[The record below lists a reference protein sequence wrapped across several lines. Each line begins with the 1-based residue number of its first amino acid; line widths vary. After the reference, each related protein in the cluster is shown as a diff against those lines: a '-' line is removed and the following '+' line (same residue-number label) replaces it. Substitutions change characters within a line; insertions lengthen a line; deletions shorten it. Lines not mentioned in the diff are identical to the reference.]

1 MRKSPCRKW
10 HLKYSKYFN
19 IISEERAG
27 PSPAP
32 FQPCYSLVAWQ
43 MKSIDLILR
52 PEWKVEAGWM
62 QKVGGHRNR
71 CTAQAK
77 ALSHKSKRAG
87 EAAVSLRND
96 RILLVM
102 SNVSFLLFWL
112 KYTYAMKTN
121 WRVFLLWAQIL
132 GFLCMLLWLS
142 KWNMIVPFLA
152 CHYLWWM
159 SS

>member
-1 MRKSPCRKW
+1 MKFLNRIVKVISIGLGKCISLEIETYRTDSIIINISGIACNVLSLENTFHKW
-10 HLKYSKYFN
+10 WYADLESRSRDLLEIDFNSLKWNYKQWT
-19 IISEERAG
+19 R
-27 PSPAP
+27 
-32 FQPCYSLVAWQ
+32 
-43 MKSIDLILR
+43 
-52 PEWKVEAGWM
+52 
-62 QKVGGHRNR
+62 
-71 CTAQAK
+71 
-77 ALSHKSKRAG
+77 
-87 EAAVSLRND
+87 
-96 RILLVM
+96 LVM